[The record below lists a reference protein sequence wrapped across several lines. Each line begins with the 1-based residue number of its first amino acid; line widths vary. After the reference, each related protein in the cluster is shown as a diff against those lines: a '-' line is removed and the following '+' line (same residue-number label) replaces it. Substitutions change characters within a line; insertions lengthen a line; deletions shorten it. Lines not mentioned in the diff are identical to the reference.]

1 MSYLLLIPF
10 FIFFIIYIIYS
21 KSDLYAHE
29 HDTTLKEELDNFDTN
44 FRTLDNLEVQNKYYM
59 KADHVY
65 NK

>member
-29 HDTTLKEELDNFDTN
+29 HDATLKEELDNFDTN